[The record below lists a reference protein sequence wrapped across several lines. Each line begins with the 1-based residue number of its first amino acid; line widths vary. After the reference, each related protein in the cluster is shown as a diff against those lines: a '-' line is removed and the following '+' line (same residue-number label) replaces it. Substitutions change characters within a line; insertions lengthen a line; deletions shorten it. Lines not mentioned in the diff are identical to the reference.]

1 MNWLRICNIS
11 KRLAHY
17 SNTRGF
23 PALICWQSMPHSCN
37 KGYLDIPLY
46 RQLHSLGFGGISSHE
61 IFHYEE
67 TRVCNMGIFREVSTE
82 AVATQKTSDGLPDD
96 LYRRISRLRDPK
108 RSAVDEL
115 ERWVMEGRKV
125 NKQVL
130 IGIAKKLRKYF
141 RHKHA
146 LEGPIP

>member
-1 MNWLRICNIS
+1 
-11 KRLAHY
+11 
-17 SNTRGF
+17 
-23 PALICWQSMPHSCN
+23 
-37 KGYLDIPLY
+37 
-46 RQLHSLGFGGISSHE
+46 
-61 IFHYEE
+61 
-67 TRVCNMGIFREVSTE
+67 MGIFREVSTE

-146 LEGPIP
+146 LESLHWDFAGY